1 MAVGTAVLREVLRW
15 WARQMR
21 ALLPQ
26 ALLPDASQSDALLV
40 AMAGMSDA
48 PQIRLSL
55 RRRRRETP
63 LGSFRLD
70 EAGRRAAMA
79 AIRQRSGRVIL
90 RPDPAAV
97 LERKVMLPLA
107 AEHDVTQVLRYEMD
121 RLTPFAAEQVF
132 WSAIVERRDRAAG
145 RLEIR
150 LSLLPKSLVQPA
162 LATIAAI
169 GLKVSAIETASHS
182 GAPRLIDLVPPS
194 SQRRCT
200 LAFAWAACGVLAVI
214 ALATPFVTQSLAR
227 RTVEARIADLQP
239 RIAQAEALRRRLA
252 AGSAGNDVIATEHA
266 GIGDALQVL
275 ATVTELLPDDTVL
288 ADLSLRQS
296 KLSIS
301 GRSRAAP
308 VLIPA
313 MAGDPALHN
322 PSFAAPVTRTPDGNA
337 DTFVIRAELG
347 P

>member
-1 MAVGTAVLREVLRW
+1 
-15 WARQMR
+15 MR

-194 SQRRCT
+194 SQRRRT

>member
-169 GLKVSAIETASHS
+169 GLKVSAIETASPS

-194 SQRRCT
+194 SQRRRT

-266 GIGDALQVL
+266 GIGDALRVL

>member
-1 MAVGTAVLREVLRW
+1 MAVGAAVRDVLQW
-15 WARQMR
+15 WARQLR

-26 ALLPDASQSDALLV
+26 GLLPDAGQSDALLV
-40 AMAGMSDA
+40 AMAGTSVP
-48 PQIRLSL
+48 PQIQLSL

-79 AIRQRSGRVIL
+79 AIRQRAGRVIL

-107 AEHDVTQVLRYEMD
+107 AEHDVSRVLRYEMD
-121 RLTPFAAEQVF
+121 RLTPFTAEQVF
-132 WSAIVERRDRAAG
+132 WSAIVERRDRSGG

-150 LSLLPKSLVQPA
+150 LCLLPKSLVQPV
-162 LATIAAI
+162 LAAIEAI

-194 SQRRCT
+194 SQLRRT
-200 LAFAWAACGVLAVI
+200 LAFAWGVCAVLALI
-214 ALATPFVTQSLAR
+214 ALAAPFVTQSLAR
-227 RTVEARIADLQP
+227 RSVEARIADLQP
-239 RIAQAEALRRRLA
+239 RIAQVEALRRRLA

-288 ADLSLRQS
+288 ADLTLRQG

-308 VLIPA
+308 LLIPA
-313 MAGDPALHN
+313 MAGDPTLHN
-322 PSFAAPVTRTPDGNA
+322 PSFAAPVTRAPDGNA
-337 DTFVIRAELG
+337 DTFVIRAELS

>member
-1 MAVGTAVLREVLRW
+1 
-15 WARQMR
+15 
-21 ALLPQ
+21 
-26 ALLPDASQSDALLV
+26 
-40 AMAGMSDA
+40 MAGMSDA

-194 SQRRCT
+194 SQRRRT

>member
-194 SQRRCT
+194 SQRRRT

-239 RIAQAEALRRRLA
+239 RKSHRPRRCA
-252 AGSAGNDVIATEHA
+252 AAS
-266 GIGDALQVL
+266 Q
-275 ATVTELLPDDTVL
+275 P
-288 ADLSLRQS
+288 
-296 KLSIS
+296 
-301 GRSRAAP
+301 
-308 VLIPA
+308 
-313 MAGDPALHN
+313 
-322 PSFAAPVTRTPDGNA
+322 
-337 DTFVIRAELG
+337 G
-347 P
+347 PPEMT

>member
-1 MAVGTAVLREVLRW
+1 MAVGAAVRDVLQW
-15 WARQMR
+15 WARQMG

-26 ALLPDASQSDALLV
+26 GLLPDASHGDALLV
-40 AMAGMSDA
+40 AMVGTSDP
-48 PQIRLSL
+48 PQIHLSL

-79 AIRQRSGRVIL
+79 AIRQRAGRVIL

-107 AEHDVTQVLRYEMD
+107 AEHDVSRVLRYEMD
-121 RLTPFAAEQVF
+121 RLTPFTAEQVF
-132 WSAIVERRDRAAG
+132 WSAIIERRDRAAG
-145 RLEIR
+145 RLELH
-150 LSLLPKSLVQPA
+150 LSLLPKSLVQSV
-162 LATIAAI
+162 LAAIEAI
-169 GLKVSAIETASHS
+169 GLKVSAIETSS
-182 GAPRLIDLVPPS
+182 RGGPPRSIDLVPPS
-194 SQRRCT
+194 LRRRRI
-200 LAFAWAACGVLAVI
+200 LAFTWGVCAVLALI
-214 ALATPFVTQSLAR
+214 ALASPFVTQSLAR

-239 RIAQAEALRRRLA
+239 RIAQVEALRRRLA

-266 GIGDALQVL
+266 STGDALQVL

-288 ADLSLRQS
+288 ADMSLRQG

-308 VLIPA
+308 QLIPA
-313 MAGDPALHN
+313 MAGDPTLHN

-337 DTFVIRAELG
+337 DTFVIRAELN

>member
-194 SQRRCT
+194 SQRRRT

-252 AGSAGNDVIATEHA
+252 AGSAGNDVIANEHA

>member
-194 SQRRCT
+194 SQRRRT

-266 GIGDALQVL
+266 GIGDAWQVL

>member
-194 SQRRCT
+194 SQRRRT
-200 LAFAWAACGVLAVI
+200 LAFAWATCGVLAVI

>member
-194 SQRRCT
+194 SQRRRT

>member
-1 MAVGTAVLREVLRW
+1 
-15 WARQMR
+15 
-21 ALLPQ
+21 
-26 ALLPDASQSDALLV
+26 
-40 AMAGMSDA
+40 
-48 PQIRLSL
+48 
-55 RRRRRETP
+55 
-63 LGSFRLD
+63 
-70 EAGRRAAMA
+70 
-79 AIRQRSGRVIL
+79 
-90 RPDPAAV
+90 
-97 LERKVMLPLA
+97 
-107 AEHDVTQVLRYEMD
+107 
-121 RLTPFAAEQVF
+121 VF
-132 WSAIVERRDRAAG
+132 LSAIVERRDRAAG

-169 GLKVSAIETASHS
+169 GLKVSAIETAASHS

-194 SQRRCT
+194 SQRRRT

>member
-63 LGSFRLD
+63 LGSFPMD
-70 EAGRRAAMA
+70 EAGRRAATA
-79 AIRQRSGRVIL
+79 AIRQRAGRVIL

-107 AEHDVTQVLRYEMD
+107 AEHDVSRVLRYEMD

-194 SQRRCT
+194 SQRRRT

>member
-1 MAVGTAVLREVLRW
+1 
-15 WARQMR
+15 MR

-26 ALLPDASQSDALLV
+26 ALLPNASQSDALLV

-162 LATIAAI
+162 LATIAAL
-169 GLKVSAIETASHS
+169 GLKVSAIVTASHS

-194 SQRRCT
+194 SQRRRT

>member
-55 RRRRRETP
+55 RRRQRETP

-79 AIRQRSGRVIL
+79 AIRQRSGRVIM

-194 SQRRCT
+194 SQRRRT

>member
-194 SQRRCT
+194 SQRRRT

-337 DTFVIRAELG
+337 DTFVIRAELS

>member
-97 LERKVMLPLA
+97 LERKVILPLA
-107 AEHDVTQVLRYEMD
+107 IL
-121 RLTPFAAEQVF
+121 LTMVVVF
-132 WSAIVERRDRAAG
+132 VAFSRPG
-145 RLEIR
+145 R
-150 LSLLPKSLVQPA
+150 
-162 LATIAAI
+162 
-169 GLKVSAIETASHS
+169 
-182 GAPRLIDLVPPS
+182 
-194 SQRRCT
+194 
-200 LAFAWAACGVLAVI
+200 
-214 ALATPFVTQSLAR
+214 
-227 RTVEARIADLQP
+227 
-239 RIAQAEALRRRLA
+239 
-252 AGSAGNDVIATEHA
+252 N
-266 GIGDALQVL
+266 
-275 ATVTELLPDDTVL
+275 
-288 ADLSLRQS
+288 
-296 KLSIS
+296 
-301 GRSRAAP
+301 
-308 VLIPA
+308 
-313 MAGDPALHN
+313 
-322 PSFAAPVTRTPDGNA
+322 
-337 DTFVIRAELG
+337 
-347 P
+347 